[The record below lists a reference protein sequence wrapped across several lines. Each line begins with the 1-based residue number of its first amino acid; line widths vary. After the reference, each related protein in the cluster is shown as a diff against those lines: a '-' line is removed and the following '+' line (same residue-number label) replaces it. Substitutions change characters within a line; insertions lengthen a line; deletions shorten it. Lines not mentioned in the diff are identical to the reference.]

1 MSSSEYLL
9 PVEEVVPELISALTG
24 HNAVILTAP
33 PGAGKSTVLPLR
45 LYSQEWLSGKRIVM
59 LEPRRIAARSVAM
72 RMAQLLGQEIGQTVG
87 YRIRFE
93 SKESARTRI
102 LVVTEGILIRM
113 LQEDPSLTDTGLV
126 IFDEFHERSLHAD
139 LSLLLTRASAKIFR
153 PDLKLLIM
161 SATIQSDKL
170 SSHLNAPVVKSTGR
184 QFDVVHRYLG
194 SNDRVPLPA
203 RMTSAILQAVRETS
217 GDILAFLPGTGEI
230 LRTADLLEQSDMS
243 VMVYP
248 LYGELPFNRQQAA
261 VQPHPAGN
269 RRIILATSVAETSLT
284 IEGVS
289 VVIDSGLARVPR
301 FDPQSGMTGLVTI
314 PVTRDSAD
322 QRAGRAGRLGPG
334 ICYRLWDENRTIH
347 LPASRKPEILEA
359 DLAPVMLELLNWGVS
374 DVSQQDWIDMPS
386 EGHIQQALGLLRT
399 LGAIDEENRM
409 TSKGRKMADLPVHP
423 RLAHMLLEAGNDKN
437 LISLSCDIA
446 AILEERDLLDKKS
459 GADICLR
466 LKELKLFRSKEKTIG
481 DRHILERII
490 RLSSIWKK
498 ITGVSPDNN
507 QWPEPLEFYCGRL
520 LAAAYPDRVGKQLE
534 KWGSRY
540 RMPNGK
546 VLNMESGD
554 ALIHSEWIVVA
565 NGDAGLGEGKIF
577 LAAGLE
583 ISQLPGNQEER
594 FILRWDDKNEQVVQ
608 EKEIKKGVI
617 VISTKSVS
625 LSPETDCSSVLID
638 KIRAFGLEWAGASD
652 DAFQLMARVNSLFVW
667 RKESEWSSF
676 TEPELLNDLE
686 KWLAPFLAGV
696 KSKQAL
702 NRLDWKMMIQ
712 SRLSYSDLRRLEL
725 FAPEKI
731 AVPSGSM
738 IRINYFMDGRP
749 AELHV
754 RLQEVF
760 GWSRTPLVNEE
771 KTSLMLHLLSP
782 AYRPVQITQDLKSFW
797 ATAYF
802 EIRKELRS
810 RYPKHSW
817 PEDPLSAQAVRGI
830 KKR

>member
-1 MSSSEYLL
+1 MTSSENLL
-9 PVEEVVPELISALTG
+9 PVEEAVPELIRNLTQ
-24 HNAVILTAP
+24 HHTVILTAP

-45 LYSQEWLSGKRIVM
+45 LYTQQWLAGKKVIM
-59 LEPRRIAARSVAM
+59 LEPRRIAARSVAV
-72 RMAQLLGQEIGQTVG
+72 RMAQLLGQEIGLTVG

-93 SKESARTRI
+93 SKESPQTRI

-113 LQEDPSLTDTGLV
+113 LQEDPSLTETGLV

-170 SSHLNAPVVKSTGR
+170 SAHLNAPVVKSSGR
-184 QFDVVHRYLG
+184 QFEVVHRYLG
-194 SNDRVPLPA
+194 SNERVPLPV
-203 RMTSAILQAVRETS
+203 RMTSAILQAVRETT
-217 GDILAFLPGTGEI
+217 GDILAFLPGMGEI
-230 LRTADLLEQSDMS
+230 LRTTDLLAQSDIS
-243 VMVYP
+243 EIVYP

-261 VQPHPAGN
+261 VRPHPGGQ

-289 VVIDSGLARVPR
+289 VVIDCGLARVPR
-301 FDPQSGMTGLVTI
+301 FDPQSGMTRLVTI
-314 PVTRDSAD
+314 PVTLDSAN

-334 ICYRLWDENRTIH
+334 ICYRLWDENKTMH
-347 LPASRKPEILEA
+347 LAPSRKPEILEA
-359 DLAPVMLELLNWGVS
+359 DLAPVILDLLNWGVS
-374 DVSQQDWIDMPS
+374 DVSKQDWIDAPS
-386 EGHIQQALGLLRT
+386 DGHIQQALGLLRV
-399 LGAIDEENRM
+399 LGAVDEENRL

-459 GADICLR
+459 GADLCLR
-466 LKELKLFRSKEKTIG
+466 LKELKYFRSGEKSIG
-481 DRHILERII
+481 DRHTLERII

-498 ITGVSPDNN
+498 ITGIAPDYNH
-507 QWPEPLEFYCGRL
+507 WPDQYEFYCGRL

-546 VLNMESGD
+546 VLSLETGD
-554 ALIHSEWIVVA
+554 AMIHSEWIVVA

-577 LAAGLE
+577 LAAALE
-583 ISQLPGNQEER
+583 LNQLPGIQEER
-594 FILRWDDKNEQVVQ
+594 LILRWDDKNDQVVQ

-617 VISTKSVS
+617 IISSRPVS
-625 LSPETDCSSVLID
+625 MSPEADCCGVLID
-638 KIRAFGLEWAGASD
+638 KIREFGLEWAGTGE
-652 DAFQLMARVNSLFVW
+652 DALRLMARINSLYIW
-667 RKESEWSSF
+667 RNEPVWSSF
-676 TEPELLNDLE
+676 TETDILSDLE
-686 KWLAPFLAGV
+686 KWLPPFLQGI
-696 KSKQAL
+696 KSKQGL
-702 NRLDWKMMIQ
+702 NRLDWKMMLQ
-712 SRLSYSDLRRLEL
+712 SRLPYNDLKKLEIL
-725 FAPEKI
+725 APETI
-731 AVPSGSM
+731 TVPSSSK

-749 AELHV
+749 PELHV
-754 RLQEVF
+754 RLQEIF
-760 GWSRTPLVNEE
+760 GWSQTPSVNEE
-771 KTSLMLHLLSP
+771 RTPLMLHLLSP
-782 AYRPVQITQDLKSFW
+782 AYRPVQITRDLNSFW
-797 ATAYF
+797 GSAYF
-802 EIRKELRS
+802 EVRKELRS

-817 PEDPLSAQAVRGI
+817 PEDPLSAQAVRGV